1 MHPDD
6 AAARGIADGDIIR
19 LSNQRGAC
27 LAAVRLTDGIRRGV
41 VQLPTGAWYDPADP
55 QDDKP
60 LCVHGNPNVL
70 TRDVG
75 TSALAQGCTGQLTT
89 VQVER
94 FDGNL
99 PPIQAFEPPGAPG
112 HVPRPPNSAAVA
124 LERRRIPRENRRPS
138 ACLPRD
144 RMPSSYIDTYYRRT
158 LASARALHHRRA
170 PDRRD
175 LHRRWRARRADRGA
189 GAGARRAFRA
199 AAGGRAGRRWG
210 TSGRNGG
217 FVSPGY
223 ATSLSAIERR
233 AGREQAEELYR
244 LTMEGVGIVRRNI
257 ESLGIADAAPSP
269 GIMRVLR
276 YDGGVALQEERDA
289 QEKRFGRKLRY
300 LGHDETQALLRSP
313 KYHAALADDD
323 AFHFHPLNYA
333 RGLAREI
340 QRLGGT
346 IHEGSPVLSCE
357 LEGPVKRLRTAQA
370 SIEAE
375 QVLFTTGGYTG
386 GLFAPLK
393 RSFLPIATYVLLT
406 EAAPE
411 LIGQAIRTSAGI
423 GDDRRA
429 GDYYRL
435 VEGGSRI
442 LWGGRITTRTSEPR
456 DVAALLRREMVT
468 TYPQLAP
475 LKVELAGRG

>member
-1 MHPDD
+1 
-6 AAARGIADGDIIR
+6 
-19 LSNQRGAC
+19 
-27 LAAVRLTDGIRRGV
+27 
-41 VQLPTGAWYDPADP
+41 
-55 QDDKP
+55 
-60 LCVHGNPNVL
+60 
-70 TRDVG
+70 
-75 TSALAQGCTGQLTT
+75 
-89 VQVER
+89 
-94 FDGNL
+94 
-99 PPIQAFEPPGAPG
+99 
-112 HVPRPPNSAAVA
+112 
-124 LERRRIPRENRRPS
+124 
-138 ACLPRD
+138 
-144 RMPSSYIDTYYRRT
+144 MPSSYIDTYYRRT
-158 LASARALHHRRA
+158 LASAENYPVAEGRLTAEICIVGGGLAGLTAALELA
-170 PDRRD
+170 
-175 LHRRWRARRADRGA
+175 
-189 GAGARRAFRA
+189 
-199 AAGGRAGRRWG
+199 RAGRSVLLLEAERIAWG
-210 TSGRNGG
+210 ASGRNGG

-233 AGREQAEELYR
+233 AGREQAGELYR

-257 ESLGIADAAPSP
+257 ERLGIADAAPSP

-276 YDGGVALQEERDA
+276 YDGGAALQEERDA

-333 RGLAREI
+333 HGLAREI

-406 EAAPE
+406 EVAPE

-475 LKVELAGRG
+475 LKVELAWSGLMSYARHLMPQIGQYRPGVWYCTAFGGHGMNTTAIGGTVIAEAIRGDSDRFKLFAPFGLSWNGGPFGTAAVQLTYWSYQAADALRERRQ